1 MIRGIIFDCFGV
13 LYGRA
18 VDAIRELCPD
28 KYQQGLSDLNKQADH
43 GFISGREY
51 IEGIAEIVGRTTG
64 EIREILDERHV
75 RNSELLAYSQSL
87 RDHYKVG
94 LLSNVSSGTLDEI
107 FSPEERSKLFDAVLL
122 SYEEHLVKPNP
133 EVFRIMAQRMGLRP
147 EECVMI
153 DDLEENCEGAEV
165 AGMRSVQHITNAYT
179 KEMMLKILQET
190 K

>member
-1 MIRGIIFDCFGV
+1 M
-13 LYGRA
+13 
-18 VDAIRELCPD
+18 
-28 KYQQGLSDLNKQADH
+28 
-43 GFISGREY
+43 
-51 IEGIAEIVGRTTG
+51 
-64 EIREILDERHV
+64 
-75 RNSELLAYSQSL
+75 
-87 RDHYKVG
+87 
-94 LLSNVSSGTLDEI
+94 SSGTLDEL

-179 KEMMLKILQET
+179 KEMMSKILQET